1 MPNVNPLK
9 EKEQQDEDF
18 ARFQAKAERRGDNAD
33 AVMSNYWRAD
43 EDLNE
48 DERFLR
54 DYVMNR
60 QWLETDSLS
69 PGIWK
74 IMKVWCIDKS
84 ESVCESVCSIDV
96 FCFCFFFKCDRH
108 EDVLT
113 VDVLFSLSLH
123 IYIYIYSVS
132 FVFKYYV
139 NPQAAP

>member
-1 MPNVNPLK
+1 MSSWLCWTLPNVNPLNQ

-18 ARFQAKAERRGDNAD
+18 ARFQAKSERRGDNAD

-69 PGIWK
+69 PGI
-74 IMKVWCIDKS
+74 IMKDYGSMMYW
-84 ESVCESVCSIDV
+84 
-96 FCFCFFFKCDRH
+96 
-108 EDVLT
+108 
-113 VDVLFSLSLH
+113 
-123 IYIYIYSVS
+123 
-132 FVFKYYV
+132 
-139 NPQAAP
+139 

>member
-9 EKEQQDEDF
+9 EKEQQYEDF

-74 IMKVWCIDKS
+74 IMEVWCIDKS

-96 FCFCFFFKCDRH
+96 FIRFFFNNVTDMRMYWRLMYC
-108 EDVLT
+108 
-113 VDVLFSLSLH
+113 SLSL
-123 IYIYIYSVS
+123 YIYII
-132 FVFKYYV
+132 
-139 NPQAAP
+139 

>member
-74 IMKVWCIDKS
+74 IMEVWCIDKS

-96 FCFCFFFKCDRH
+96 FFNVTDMRMYWRLMYC
-108 EDVLT
+108 
-113 VDVLFSLSLH
+113 SLSLST
-123 IYIYIYSVS
+123 YIYTLRF

>member
-69 PGIWK
+69 PGI
-74 IMKVWCIDKS
+74 
-84 ESVCESVCSIDV
+84 
-96 FCFCFFFKCDRH
+96 
-108 EDVLT
+108 
-113 VDVLFSLSLH
+113 
-123 IYIYIYSVS
+123 
-132 FVFKYYV
+132 
-139 NPQAAP
+139 